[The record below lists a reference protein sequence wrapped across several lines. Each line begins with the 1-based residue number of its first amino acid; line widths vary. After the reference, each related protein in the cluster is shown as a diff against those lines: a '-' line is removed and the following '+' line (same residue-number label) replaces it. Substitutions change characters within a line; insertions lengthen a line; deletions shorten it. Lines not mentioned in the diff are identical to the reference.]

1 MTQALPIPRSAS
13 PGARFGAALL
23 ALALLALLAVAAWVP
38 PSPAGHGSHTALGM
52 PPCGWVIAFGKPCP
66 TCGMTTAF
74 AHAARLDLWES
85 AKTQPM
91 GFLLAMMAATAF
103 WPAALVAA
111 TGSRAG
117 SIYARMFTP
126 RVLWTLVGLGLAAW
140 AYKFV
145 TWPGA

>member
-13 PGARFGAALL
+13 PGARVGAGLL
-23 ALALLALLAVAAWVP
+23 ALALLALLCVAAWVP

-74 AHAARLDLWES
+74 AHAARLDLWDS
-85 AKTQPM
+85 AKTQPI
-91 GFLLAMMAATAF
+91 GALLALMAAAAF
-103 WPAALVAA
+103 WPAAWVAA

-117 SIYARMFTP
+117 AIYATMLTP
-126 RVLWTLVGLGLAAW
+126 RLLWTLVALGLAAW
-140 AYKFV
+140 GYKYA